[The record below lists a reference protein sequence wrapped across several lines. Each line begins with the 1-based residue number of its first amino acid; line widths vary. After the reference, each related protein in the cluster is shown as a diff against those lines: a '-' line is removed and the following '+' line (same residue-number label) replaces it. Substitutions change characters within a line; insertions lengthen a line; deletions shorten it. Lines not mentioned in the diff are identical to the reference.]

1 MACWVM
7 HSVEGRLQ
15 DGGSGMTWQVW
26 HDMVDRAWC
35 QRAPEVAH
43 GPDVHLD
50 GQCWWVRTEEQ
61 GFERREGLADE
72 VSWYRACFQMCFQ
85 DF

>member
-1 MACWVM
+1 M
-7 HSVEGRLQ
+7 
-15 DGGSGMTWQVW
+15 
-26 HDMVDRAWC
+26 
-35 QRAPEVAH
+35 AH

-50 GQCWWVRTEEQ
+50 GRCWWVRAEEQ

-72 VSWYRACFQMCFQ
+72 VSWYRACFQTCFQ

>member
-1 MACWVM
+1 M
-7 HSVEGRLQ
+7 
-15 DGGSGMTWQVW
+15 
-26 HDMVDRAWC
+26 
-35 QRAPEVAH
+35 AH

-50 GQCWWVRTEEQ
+50 GRCWWVRTEEQ